1 MNKPDKWFI
10 AASVINLP
18 MLIMACVTPVTVVLK
33 LYYDACPRPLWF
45 IGMFGMIGL
54 PTPIGIGIAC
64 AGLLLAIIALLM
76 PRQRTSSRKSLLIA
90 YLIASALCLA
100 YGLWFNITG
109 QGDSMF

>member
-45 IGMFGMIGL
+45 IGMFGVLGL

-64 AGLLLAIIALLM
+64 VGILLASIAVLM
-76 PRQRTSSRKSLLIA
+76 PRQRTPTRNILLIA